1 MLRQLQ
7 LVPVFSLAFCICAK
21 PVCAQVSGID
31 TSAIDRTVRAQDDF
45 YRYVNGR
52 WLDRDDSTS
61 SESKSRDAALRVYE
75 EMRVVLESPVPV
87 TGSRN
92 LDRRKLSDLYHSF
105 MDERTIESAG
115 ISPLRNELQRIAQ
128 VRSAVD
134 VARMLAHLAR
144 LGVSAPVAISVH
156 PDDREST
163 KYMADLE
170 QSGLNLPGRDYYLS
184 HEPRFSEIR
193 AAYVAHVA
201 RVLSLADDSS
211 AAADASTIL
220 AFETT
225 LAAAQWTSVENRDPV
240 KTYNRI
246 ELAALER
253 FAPGLHWNR
262 FVAELG
268 LNGRTPYVNISEPT
282 YFRALGKLV
291 QDTPVSVW
299 RAYFRWSVINYYS
312 PFLSTPFAQEQAAF
326 SRLLS
331 GAASSRPRWLRA
343 VGYVDDR
350 MDDALGRAYVDQY
363 FTAETRARADTLI
376 RNLVAAFSRRIQAL
390 DWMSADTKREAQAKL
405 AMLTIKLGQ
414 PGRATDYA
422 ALRTSPTELIGN
434 TIRARSFKYDRD
446 IEKLGKAID
455 KDEWS
460 MSALAVNGSYS
471 AVRNE
476 IILPAAL
483 IQPPYFQPKADDA
496 VNYGGLGWF
505 IAHELSH
512 AFDNRG
518 NQYDSRGNLRD
529 WWTPNDHA
537 QFAKRSAA
545 LVAQYS
551 QYEPVPGMHI
561 NGELTVGENI
571 ADNLGLAIAFDAY
584 HQSLGGRT
592 APVLDGLTG
601 DQRFYMSFAAIWA
614 GRDTD
619 ANLVR
624 MIKTDTHS
632 PGPFRVLGSVV
643 NQDPF
648 YAAFGIHEGDRM
660 YVPPSK
666 RVQIW

>member
-1 MLRQLQ
+1 
-7 LVPVFSLAFCICAK
+7 
-21 PVCAQVSGID
+21 
-31 TSAIDRTVRAQDDF
+31 
-45 YRYVNGR
+45 
-52 WLDRDDSTS
+52 
-61 SESKSRDAALRVYE
+61 
-75 EMRVVLESPVPV
+75 
-87 TGSRN
+87 
-92 LDRRKLSDLYHSF
+92 
-105 MDERTIESAG
+105 
-115 ISPLRNELQRIAQ
+115 
-128 VRSAVD
+128 
-134 VARMLAHLAR
+134 
-144 LGVSAPVAISVH
+144 
-156 PDDREST
+156 
-163 KYMADLE
+163 
-170 QSGLNLPGRDYYLS
+170 
-184 HEPRFSEIR
+184 
-193 AAYVAHVA
+193 
-201 RVLSLADDSS
+201 VLSLAHDSS
-211 AAADASTIL
+211 ATADASAIL

-253 FAPGLHWNR
+253 FAPGLHWNH
-262 FVAELG
+262 FVADLG
-268 LNGRTPYVNISEPT
+268 LNGRTSYVNISEPT

-312 PFLSTPFAQEQAAF
+312 PFLSTPFGQEQAAF

-350 MDDALGRAYVDQY
+350 MDDALGRAYSDRY
-363 FTAETRARADTLI
+363 FTAETRARAETLI
-376 RNLVAAFSRRIQAL
+376 RNLAGEFSRRIEAL

-414 PGRATDYA
+414 PAHATNYT
-422 ALRTSPTELIGN
+422 ALRTSPTDLIGN
-434 TIRARSFKYDRD
+434 TIRARLFKYDRD
-446 IEKLGKAID
+446 IDKLGTAID
-455 KDEWS
+455 RNEWS

-483 IQPPYFQPKADDA
+483 IQPPYFQSKADDA

-551 QYEPVPGMHI
+551 QYQPVPGMHI

-571 ADNLGLAIAFDAY
+571 ADNLGLAIAYDAY
-584 HQSLGGRT
+584 HHSLGGRT
-592 APVLDGLTG
+592 PTVLDGLTG
-601 DQRFYMSFAAIWA
+601 DQRFFMSFAAIWA

-632 PGPFRVLGSVV
+632 PGPFRVRGTVV

-648 YAAFGIHEGDRM
+648 YAAFDVHDGDGM